1 LRRKCKPQQC
11 EKHRLLDYPICWRLQ
26 LSQQQSVSGIG
37 GFQFFFANLL
47 NYLIGLLLSAHINSN
62 AEETKKA
69 IEDKKLKSD

>member
-1 LRRKCKPQQC
+1 
-11 EKHRLLDYPICWRLQ
+11 
-26 LSQQQSVSGIG
+26 VSGIG